1 MGASRPVQER
11 GCLALTLNAAIN
23 SSGSLTGTRNQPLTC
38 WRAATLQERR
48 VVGLRQRV
56 IRRKGDEHAD
66 AALPLGL
73 LRPRRERPC
82 CRRAAEQRDELA
94 TFHGCPLRSVGLWKD
109 NTMRADESAWAKDRP
124 GPLRGPRHDSEKARG
139 ESSARRCRRSS
150 ERITRSRRPA
160 AGRTT
165 FVTRGRKPTTG
176 IFRHSARGR
185 HLRPGPGVQARSV
198 ERRRYREVSQI

>member
-23 SSGSLTGTRNQPLTC
+23 SSGSLTGARNQPLTC

-73 LRPRRERPC
+73 LRRCRERPR
-82 CRRAAEQRDELA
+82 RRAAEQRDELA
-94 TFHGCPLRSVGLWKD
+94 PFHSITSSAVVAPGGLTDQPPALATAAPCPNHFGVGSGFID
-109 NTMRADESAWAKDRP
+109 DQDRP
-124 GPLRGPRHDSEKARG
+124 DRLSTSGVLPSTTRSTA
-139 ESSARRCRRSS
+139 RSS
-150 ERITRSRRPA
+150 W
-160 AGRTT
+160 
-165 FVTRGRKPTTG
+165 
-176 IFRHSARGR
+176 
-185 HLRPGPGVQARSV
+185 
-198 ERRRYREVSQI
+198 